1 MPRAISFDFWNT
13 LYADGEEFKRRI
25 LRKEYFASI
34 IRSYREIEPQK
45 IEQAFEAGSKFFLD
59 NWINHSTT
67 PTAAA
72 RIRFMAEYLSVRLS
86 EDQVHAAVEFFGQM
100 IFEVPPQEID
110 FVKEMI
116 PELSERY
123 PLGIISDTGYISG
136 KYIRKFLS
144 QENLLKYFSSFI
156 FSDENKYSKP
166 HISVFNKTAKNLGI
180 STQDLIHVGDLER
193 TDVAGAINAG
203 CTSIKFTGANHD
215 IVEGGRA
222 HYIVAKYED
231 FLKDFKIIIL
241 GRRY

>member
-13 LYADGEEFKRRI
+13 LYADGAEDKRRI
-25 LRKEYFASI
+25 LRKEYFASLI
-34 IRSYREIEPQK
+34 SGYRNLESYE
-45 IEQAFEAGSKFFLD
+45 IEQAFTAGSKFFLD
-59 NWINHSTT
+59 NWINRSTT
-67 PTAAA
+67 PTAAE
-72 RIRFMAEYLSVRLS
+72 RIRFMAEYFSVKLS
-86 EDQVHAAVEFFGQM
+86 EDLVHDAAEFFGQM

-116 PELSERY
+116 PILSKKY

-136 KYIRKFLS
+136 KYICDFLD
-144 QENLLKYFSSFI
+144 QENLLEYFSSFI

-166 HISVFNKTAKNLGI
+166 HISVFNKTAKNLQI

-215 IVEGGRA
+215 NVEDGRA
-222 HYIVAKYED
+222 HHIVAKYED
-231 FLKDFKIIIL
+231 LLKML
-241 GRRY
+241 PA

>member
-13 LYADGEEFKRRI
+13 LYADGAEDKRRI

-34 IRSYREIEPQK
+34 ISSYRDLESCE
-45 IEQAFEAGSKFFLD
+45 IEQAFTAGSNFFLD
-59 NWINHSTT
+59 NWINNSIT
-67 PTAAA
+67 PTAAD
-72 RIRFMAEYLSVRLS
+72 RIRFMAKYLSVELS
-86 EDQVHAAVEFFGQM
+86 EDHIRNTVEFFGQM

-116 PELSERY
+116 PTLSARY

-136 KYIRKFLS
+136 KYICKFLG
-144 QENLLKYFSSFI
+144 QENLLEYFSSFI

-166 HISVFNKTAKNLGI
+166 HISVFNKTAKKLGI

-215 IVEGGRA
+215 IVDDGSTP
-222 HYIVAKYED
+222 YIVAKYED
-231 FLKDFKIIIL
+231 FLKIL
-241 GRRY
+241 PG